1 MKCEDQ
7 KERQGSA
14 CQRGYIVCH
23 GVTGREGTGRFPGSV
38 VACDRILGNTDL
50 CTMYEPGDYRFCMG
64 IYRPE
69 KRYPRILA
77 EEFFL
82 FVPEIR
88 LSVQGDGSF
97 FYLKKRENCRTEQL
111 WYRRADGWKQAEREK
126 EEFRIPSAALVY
138 TMSPLSFV
146 TEGDLLMAFPADGTG
161 PAEENCRE
169 LNVHIW

>member
-1 MKCEDQ
+1 
-7 KERQGSA
+7 
-14 CQRGYIVCH
+14 
-23 GVTGREGTGRFPGSV
+23 
-38 VACDRILGNTDL
+38 
-50 CTMYEPGDYRFCMG
+50 MG

-88 LSVQGDGSF
+88 LNVKEDGSF
-97 FYLKKRENCRTEQL
+97 FSLKKRDSEHPEQV
-111 WYRRADGWKQAEREK
+111 WYRKRDRWHQAEQEYG
-126 EEFRIPSAALVY
+126 EFRIPTAALTY
-138 TMSPLSFV
+138 TVSPLPSV
-146 TEGDLLMAFPADGTG
+146 TEGDLILAFPSEGLG